1 MKLRSL
7 TLENVYTRFRPDLEN
22 QMKRKPPK
30 LLLVLQCQLVFLF
43 LAPVVSGQIRLHD
56 PANDEL
62 AKKTREA
69 FAEFSKG
76 DANVF
81 ETMVGNTLTLREA
94 TLSQLYELS
103 REGTKATVNR
113 IPLWTWKRL
122 REEVRKTQ
130 GDFLT
135 AYLAARGILKLEG
148 VEVQN
153 LKQALA
159 LAQADLKT
167 AKDERA
173 KKADE
178 LEKTEQPKLT
188 KLTESLENLKHALAA
203 SSRPVNRL
211 SDLNTEFNNL
221 KTVWTNIQAVKA
233 WWDAA
238 ERATNAP
245 GLQLT
250 ILDFGVAHQQAT
262 VDRLKLDLQEAT
274 AKQKRL
280 ELIEKRLELAWGTG
294 EQVADE
300 FKEATGGLFGQV
312 YDGIAGVTDDNEQV
326 LQTIGKMAKLAE
338 PEVGTPPT
346 ETTKLRNL
354 LDVLGRYVS
363 LDGYQ
368 KYLLLSDAI
377 EAGVDV
383 HLFSIR
389 RSALNTKE
397 REVLVGYGLDGLAAY
412 HAGGLRPEQ
421 IANFFRAVQTI
432 ALGVI
437 AGRD

>member
-1 MKLRSL
+1 
-7 TLENVYTRFRPDLEN
+7 
-22 QMKRKPPK
+22 MKRKPSA
-30 LLLVLQCQLVFLF
+30 LLLVLQFQLVFLF

-81 ETMVGNTLTLREA
+81 ETMVGNTLTLKEA
-94 TLSQLYELS
+94 TLSQLYELN
-103 REGTKATVNR
+103 REGTKATVNK
-113 IPLWTWKRL
+113 IPLWTWKQL

-130 GDFLT
+130 GDFLD
-135 AYLAARGILKLEG
+135 AYLAARGILKLD
-148 VEVQN
+148 VAEVKD

-159 LAQADLKT
+159 VAQADLKS
-167 AKDERA
+167 AKEERA

-178 LEKTEQPKLT
+178 LEKTEQPNLKKLT
-188 KLTESLENLKHALAA
+188 DSLENLKNALAA
-203 SSRPVNRL
+203 SGTPVKKL
-211 SDLNTEFNNL
+211 SDLNNEFTNL
-221 KTVWTNIQAVKA
+221 KAVWSNISALKA

-238 ERATNAP
+238 ERSTNAP

-250 ILDFGVAHQQAT
+250 ILDLGVAHQQAT
-262 VDRLKLDLQEAT
+262 VDRLKLDLEQVNV
-274 AKQKRL
+274 KQKRL
-280 ELIEKRLELAWGTG
+280 ERIEKRLQLVWGTG
-294 EQVADE
+294 EVAGE
-300 FKEATGGLFGQV
+300 FKEATSGLFGQV
-312 YDGIAGVTDDNEQV
+312 YTGIAGVTDDNEQV

-338 PEVGTPPT
+338 PEVGTPLT

-354 LDVLGRYVS
+354 LDVLGRYTS

-368 KYLLLSDAI
+368 KYLLFSDAI
-377 EAGVDV
+377 ESGVDE

-412 HAGGLRPEQ
+412 HAGGLTPEQ
-421 IANFFRAVQTI
+421 IANFFRAAQTI

>member
-1 MKLRSL
+1 M
-7 TLENVYTRFRPDLEN
+7 RFRTDLEG
-22 QMKRKPPK
+22 QMKRKASK
-30 LLLVLQCQLVFLF
+30 FLLVLQCQLVFLF
-43 LAPVVSGQIRLHD
+43 LVPVVSGQIRLHD

-62 AKKTREA
+62 AKRTREA

-81 ETMVGNTLTLREA
+81 ETMVGNTLTLRDA
-94 TLSQLYELS
+94 TLSQLYELN

-135 AYLAARGILKLEG
+135 AYLAARGILKLDP

-167 AKDERA
+167 AKEERA
-173 KKADE
+173 TKADE
-178 LEKTEQPKLT
+178 LENTELPKLK
-188 KLTESLENLKHALAA
+188 KLTESLENLKNALAA
-203 SSRPVNRL
+203 SSRPVNKL

-233 WWDAA
+233 WFDAA
-238 ERATNAP
+238 ERANNAP

-250 ILDFGVAHQQAT
+250 ILDLGVAHQQAT
-262 VDRLKLDLQEAT
+262 VDRLKLDLEQVT

-280 ELIEKRLELAWGTG
+280 ERIEKRLEVAWGAG
-294 EQVADE
+294 EQGADE
-300 FKEATGGLFGQV
+300 FMEAKRGLFGQV
-312 YDGIAGVTDDNEQV
+312 YEGIARVPDDNEQV

-338 PEVGTPPT
+338 SEVGTPLT
-346 ETTKLRNL
+346 ATTDLRNL
-354 LDVLGRYVS
+354 LDILGRYVS

-397 REVLVGYGLDGLAAY
+397 REVLVGYGLNGLAAY

-421 IANFFRAVQTI
+421 IANFFRAAQTI

>member
-1 MKLRSL
+1 
-7 TLENVYTRFRPDLEN
+7 
-22 QMKRKPPK
+22 MKRKPHK
-30 LLLVLQCQLVFLF
+30 LLLVLQCQLLFLF
-43 LAPVVSGQIRLHD
+43 LATVVSGQIRLHD

-81 ETMVGNTLTLREA
+81 ETMVGNTLALKEA
-94 TLSQLYELS
+94 TLSQLKELN
-103 REGTKATVNR
+103 REGTKATVNK
-113 IPLWTWKRL
+113 IPLWTWKEL
-122 REEVRKTQ
+122 RAEVRKTQ
-130 GDFLT
+130 DDFLT
-135 AYLAARGILKLEG
+135 AYLAARGILKLDA

-178 LEKTEQPKLT
+178 LEKTEQPNLT
-188 KLTESLENLKHALAA
+188 RLTESLENLKNALAA
-203 SSRPVNRL
+203 SSKPVNRL

-238 ERATNAP
+238 ERSTNAP

-250 ILDFGVAHQQAT
+250 ILDLGVAHQQAT
-262 VDRLKLDLQEAT
+262 VDRLKLDLEQAS

-280 ELIEKRLELAWGTG
+280 ELIEKRLQLAWGTG
-294 EQVADE
+294 EEVADE

-312 YDGIAGVTDDNEQV
+312 YEGIGRVTDDNEQV

-338 PEVGTPPT
+338 PEVGTPLK

-368 KYLLLSDAI
+368 KFLLLSDAI
-377 EAGVDV
+377 EAGVDA
-383 HLFSIR
+383 HLFSVR

-397 REVLVGYGLDGLAAY
+397 REVLVGYGLDGLAGY

-432 ALGVI
+432 ALGVM

>member
-1 MKLRSL
+1 
-7 TLENVYTRFRPDLEN
+7 
-22 QMKRKPPK
+22 MKRKAPK

-43 LAPVVSGQIRLHD
+43 LVPVVSGQIRLYD

-81 ETMVGNTLTLREA
+81 ETMGGNTLTLRDA
-94 TLSQLYELS
+94 TLSELYELN
-103 REGTKATVNR
+103 RGGTKATVNKV
-113 IPLWTWKRL
+113 PLWTWQEL
-122 REEVRKTQ
+122 RKQVRQTQ
-130 GDFLT
+130 ADFLT
-135 AYLAARGILKLEG
+135 AYLAARAILKLDAA
-148 VEVQN
+148 EVQD

-173 KKADE
+173 QKADE
-178 LEKTEQPKLT
+178 LEKTELPKLAQLT
-188 KLTESLENLKHALAA
+188 DSVEKLKNALAA
-203 SSRPVNRL
+203 SSKPVNKL

-250 ILDFGVAHQQAT
+250 ILDLGVAHQQAT
-262 VDRLKLDLQEAT
+262 VDRLKLDLEQAA

-280 ELIEKRLELAWGTG
+280 EVIEKRLELAWGSG
-294 EQVADE
+294 EQVNDK
-300 FKEATGGLFGQV
+300 FKEATHGLFGDV
-312 YDGIAGVTDDNEQV
+312 YAGIAGVTDDNEQV
-326 LQTIGKMAKLAE
+326 LQTIGRMAKLAE
-338 PEVGTPPT
+338 SEVGTPLT

-354 LDVLGRYVS
+354 LDVLGRFVS

-412 HAGGLRPEQ
+412 HAGGLKPEQ
-421 IANFFRAVQTI
+421 IANFFRAAQTI

>member
-1 MKLRSL
+1 
-7 TLENVYTRFRPDLEN
+7 
-22 QMKRKPPK
+22 MKRKPLK
-30 LLLVLQCQLVFLF
+30 LLLVLLGQLTFLF
-43 LAPVVSGQIRLHD
+43 LATTVSGQIRLHD
-56 PANDEL
+56 PGNDEL

-69 FAEFSKG
+69 FAEFSNG

-81 ETMVGNTLTLREA
+81 ETMVGNTLTLKGA
-94 TLSQLYELS
+94 TLSQLVELN
-103 REGTKATVNR
+103 REGTKATVNKV
-113 IPLWTWKRL
+113 PLWTWKQL
-122 REEVRKTQ
+122 RQEVRKTQ
-130 GDFLT
+130 ADFLA
-135 AYLAARGILKLEG
+135 AYLAARGILKLE
-148 VEVQN
+148 VSDIQD
-153 LKQALA
+153 LKQAVA

-167 AKDERA
+167 ARDQRA

-188 KLTESLENLKHALAA
+188 KLTESLEKLKNALAA
-203 SSRPVNRL
+203 STKPVNRL

-221 KTVWTNIQAVKA
+221 KTVWTNIQTVKE
-233 WWDAA
+233 WWEAA
-238 ERATNAP
+238 ERSTNAP

-250 ILDFGVAHQQAT
+250 ILDLGVAHQQAN
-262 VDRLKLDLQEAT
+262 VDRLKLDLEQAN

-280 ELIEKRLELAWGTG
+280 EVIEQRLELAWGKG
-294 EQVADE
+294 EQVADGS
-300 FKEATGGLFGQV
+300 KEAKGGLFGTV
-312 YDGIAGVTDDNEQV
+312 YAGISTVTDDNEQV

-338 PEVGTPPT
+338 VEVGTPLK
-346 ETTKLRNL
+346 ETAKLRNL
-354 LDVLGRYVS
+354 LDVLGRFVS

-368 KYLLLSDAI
+368 KFLLMSNAI

-412 HAGGLRPEQ
+412 HAGGITPEQ
-421 IANFFRAVQTI
+421 IANFFRAAQTI
-432 ALGVI
+432 ALGVM

>member
-1 MKLRSL
+1 MR
-7 TLENVYTRFRPDLEN
+7 
-22 QMKRKPPK
+22 RKSSK

-94 TLSQLYELS
+94 TLSQLYELN
-103 REGTKATVNR
+103 RESTKATVNR
-113 IPLWTWKRL
+113 IPLWTWKEL
-122 REEVRKTQ
+122 REKVRETQ
-130 GDFLT
+130 VDFFT
-135 AYLAARGILKLEG
+135 AYLAARAILKLDA

-153 LKQALA
+153 LKEALA

-167 AKDERA
+167 AKEERA
-173 KKADE
+173 KKEDE
-178 LEKTEQPKLT
+178 LKKTEQPKLT
-188 KLTESLENLKHALAA
+188 ELTESLENLKNALAA
-203 SSRPVNRL
+203 SSKPVKRL
-211 SDLNTEFNNL
+211 SDLNSEFNNL
-221 KTVWTNIQAVKA
+221 KTVWTNIQAVTA

-250 ILDFGVAHQQAT
+250 ILDLGVAHQQAT
-262 VDRLKLDLQEAT
+262 VDRLKLDLEQAA

-280 ELIEKRLELAWGTG
+280 ELIEKRLALAGGTG
-294 EQVADE
+294 EQVPDQ
-300 FKEATGGLFGQV
+300 FKEARGGQFGKV
-312 YDGIAGVTDDNEQV
+312 YDGIANVPENEQV
-326 LQTIGKMAKLAE
+326 LVTIGKMAKAAE
-338 PEVGTPPT
+338 AEVGTQLDVTT
-346 ETTKLRNL
+346 ELRDL

-377 EAGVDV
+377 DAGVDV

-412 HAGGLRPEQ
+412 HAGGLKPEQ
-421 IANFFRAVQTI
+421 IANFFRAAQTI
-432 ALGVI
+432 ALGI
-437 AGRD
+437 MAGRD